1 MCGFAKS
8 ALSTDTLSYMKTA
21 DAPLSN
27 RAVLPKSGPG
37 QDSARY
43 DGEKIVFFGQ
53 RIVER
58 ENGK

>member
-1 MCGFAKS
+1 
-8 ALSTDTLSYMKTA
+8 MKTA